1 MKLNFD
7 KLTIG
12 TLRKYQY
19 RFKLHLKPQ
28 DKPLVSRLDLI
39 AAIEAHFENE
49 LPNEPEATVVGL
61 FLRLK
66 KEERADQ

>member
-19 RFKLHLKPQ
+19 RFKLNLKSQ
-28 DKPLVSRLDLI
+28 DKPLVSRSDLV
-39 AAIEAHFENE
+39 AAI
-49 LPNEPEATVVGL
+49 
-61 FLRLK
+61 
-66 KEERADQ
+66 